1 MPDHGTPDRPAA
13 ACVLCPPPREGRP
26 WRLADRGYATCSVC
40 DLRIR
45 GALKEIDERYQQLDP
60 TPGRS
65 GDYGRGAPGFG
76 SRSPASDHIIAMTDR
91 RSSAVA
97 RVWTAADGRVHRESE
112 RPPLSVWGVL
122 DGAAWAIAEERGVD
136 GPEPTAT
143 VSELVGWIS
152 NQLDWLTRNPL
163 VVDVWR
169 DLRVLVAQLRPVTGD
184 KRAKIGR
191 CPNVIDEGE
200 TTREC
205 GAPLYAPTR
214 GDTIHCTA
222 CPAHWP
228 RPEWERLGRILQS
241 GAAA

>member
-1 MPDHGTPDRPAA
+1 MPENGTPDRPAA

-26 WRLADRGYATCSVC
+26 WRLADRGFVTCHPC
-40 DLRIR
+40 DDRVR
-45 GALKEIDERYQQLDP
+45 RALTEIDVRYAQLDP
-60 TPGRS
+60 SPGAS
-65 GDYGRGAPGFG
+65 GDGGRGAPGFG
-76 SRSPASDHIIAMTDR
+76 SRSPASDHIIAMRDR

-97 RVWTAADGRVHRESE
+97 RAWIASDGRVHRESE

-122 DGAAWAIAEERGVD
+122 DGTAWTIAEERGIN

-143 VSELVGWIS
+143 VGELVRWIG
-152 NQLDWLTRNPL
+152 NQLDWATRHPII
-163 VVDVWR
+163 VDVWR
-169 DLRVLVAQLRPVTGD
+169 DLRVLVAQLRPATGE
-184 KRAKIGR
+184 RRTRIGN

-205 GAPLYAPTR
+205 GAPLYAPTK

-241 GAAA
+241 KAAA